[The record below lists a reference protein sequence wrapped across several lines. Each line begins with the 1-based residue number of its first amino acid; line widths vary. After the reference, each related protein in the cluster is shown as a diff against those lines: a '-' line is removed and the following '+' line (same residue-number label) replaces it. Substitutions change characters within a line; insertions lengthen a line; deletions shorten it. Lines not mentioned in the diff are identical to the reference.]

1 MGVRDASR
9 LSTRAGSWSLF
20 AAGLAGAAVLA
31 GMADGQ
37 PNEGEPAAVAAQL
50 GAAQFARREAAS
62 RDLVEGG
69 LASLPALAAA
79 VRSDDLE
86 IASRGV
92 EVLGRLLAA
101 DDPAVVAGA
110 ERSLES
116 LVAEPEQPVARQ
128 AAAVLEFHRSAAA
141 AAAREALEGLGAVV
155 RERSA
160 LDHPGFE
167 VEIDTRWRGTAA
179 DFRHLAS
186 LRGLDAVSVR
196 GVAVDDG
203 VLEVIGGL
211 RSASRIELFGTGAGR
226 EAATRLSAKLPD
238 ARIDVRKG
246 GKLGVSSAAQG
257 GPCEIRIVE
266 PGSAADE
273 AGLRSGDVV
282 LAMDGVEITG
292 FEELTSRLADRGP
305 GEEVRLAIARRG
317 GTADGEPE
325 RLECAVRLD
334 AW

>member
-1 MGVRDASR
+1 MGVRVVSR
-9 LSTRAGSWSLF
+9 LSTRAGAWSLIV
-20 AAGLAGAAVLA
+20 AGLTGPAVLA
-31 GMADGQ
+31 GVAVGQ
-37 PNEGEPAAVAAQL
+37 PNEGELAATAAQL

-62 RDLVEGG
+62 RDLVEWG

-86 IASRGV
+86 VASRGV
-92 EVLGRLLAA
+92 EVLGRLLVAT
-101 DDPAVVAGA
+101 DPVVVAGA

-116 LVAEPEQPVARQ
+116 LAAEPEQPVARQ
-128 AAAVLEFHRSAAA
+128 AAAVLDFHRAAAA
-141 AAAREALEGLGAVV
+141 AAAREALEGLGAIV

-160 LDHPGFE
+160 VDRPGIE

-179 DFRHLAS
+179 DFRHLAF
-186 LRGLDAVSVR
+186 LRGLDAVSIR
-196 GVAVDDG
+196 GVAIDDS
-203 VLEVIGGL
+203 VLELLGGL
-211 RSASRIELFGTGAGR
+211 RAVSRLELFGTGAGR
-226 EAATRLSAKLPD
+226 EAAALLAAKLPD

-246 GKLGVSSAAQG
+246 GKLGVSSAALG

-282 LAMDGVEITG
+282 LAIDGAEITG

-305 GEEVRLAIARRG
+305 GEEVRLTIARRG